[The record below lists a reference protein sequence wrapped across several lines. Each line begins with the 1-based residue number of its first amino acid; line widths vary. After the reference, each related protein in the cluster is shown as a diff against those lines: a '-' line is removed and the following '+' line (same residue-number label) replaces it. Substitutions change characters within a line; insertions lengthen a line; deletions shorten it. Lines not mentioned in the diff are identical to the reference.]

1 MTQDESREIKDFKN
15 VNINYRK
22 FYFVLVLTTIGFFI
36 FSILLLSRNYG
47 ERNLGGWT
55 ILSLFSSL
63 KTTLIFIIAIL
74 ILQFILNKVFKFNKS
89 LLNSILITIFITGI
103 FGYFISPP
111 FSFGE
116 KDLADFILLYE
127 SGFLFIGFFFVLIY
141 FFTKILKFFV
151 PNFWKLNLQPI
162 IITFLLI
169 MIILPFIIGGMNY
182 IFTKLLACNF
192 VSGKLQKFNCYRIK
206 AIKTGDVNLCREKK
220 LDLVTKG
227 DCIIYIAIYKK
238 DPSFCQQPEI
248 KNNYNNYNYCLS
260 AVNNEKANKPDL
272 NY

>member
-1 MTQDESREIKDFKN
+1 MTQDEPQEIKDFKN

-22 FYFVLVLTTIGFFI
+22 FYFVLILTTIGFFI
-36 FSILLLSRNYG
+36 FLILLSSRNYG
-47 ERNLGGWT
+47 EQNLGVWI
-55 ILSLFSSL
+55 ILSLLSSL

-74 ILQFILNKVFKFNKS
+74 ILQFILNKAFKFNKS
-89 LLNSILITIFITGI
+89 SLNSVLITIFITAI

-111 FSFGE
+111 FSFEE

-141 FFTKILKFFV
+141 TFTKILKISV

-162 IITFLLI
+162 IITFLFI
-169 MIILPFIIGGMNY
+169 MTILPFIIGGMNY

-192 VSGKLQKFNCYRIK
+192 VSGKLQKLNCYRIK

-227 DCIIYIAIYKK
+227 DCIIDIAIYKK
-238 DPSFCQQPEI
+238 DPSFCEEPEI
-248 KNNYNNYNYCLS
+248 KDNYNNYNYCLS
-260 AVNNEKANKPDL
+260 TVNNEKANTQL